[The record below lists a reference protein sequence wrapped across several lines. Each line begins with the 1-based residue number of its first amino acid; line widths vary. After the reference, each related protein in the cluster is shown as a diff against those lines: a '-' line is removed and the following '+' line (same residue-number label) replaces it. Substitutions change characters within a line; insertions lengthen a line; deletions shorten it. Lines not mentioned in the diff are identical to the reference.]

1 MAVSPCPQQDPHGWS
16 EHSAGL
22 WRVSI
27 VSRFGA
33 DRMYT
38 STSPALGRE
47 TPHAG
52 DPTYATS
59 EEGPRHL
66 VNKGFATLPWGV
78 GTRGMVVSQQDGL
91 RQDTRSEEH
100 VTNRRRDGEPP
111 RRAPHTDTAASGAPG
126 HEAVQQGGAERS
138 QRHLRGLLRLGTFA
152 ALRYREFRL
161 LWSGQAATAMAMW
174 MDQVVRGWLMYE
186 LTNSPVQLGLV
197 HGVQAVPILVL
208 SPIAGSVADRYPRK
222 QQVVVA
228 QVLAGAMY
236 AVLALLIMTGRI
248 RPWHVYATAFGMAI
262 VQTFHQP
269 ARAAMVA
276 DAVPTCH
283 LTNAIG
289 LTSIMFNLARST
301 GPALAG
307 FLIATLGT
315 ASCYAVQVGFYLLA
329 IVWTLGLRPDPSP
342 ATSGRG
348 RAAHEASFGR
358 SIVEGWTFSWRHEAV
373 RAGLLIMMCASL
385 FIVPFTTLLPV
396 FARDL
401 LGVGATGQG
410 GLLTAMGVGALCSA
424 VLLASFGDQLP
435 RGLLMLGGV
444 TLYGLSVVAFA
455 ASASFRL
462 SLGLMTVVGL
472 AHVSSH
478 ALVQTVVQT
487 YSPST
492 FRGRTMAIFHMSSVV
507 LTLGSTLA
515 GTLASLMGARWAVA
529 SMGATGALLMIT
541 IAVALPRA
549 RLIR

>member
-1 MAVSPCPQQDPHGWS
+1 
-16 EHSAGL
+16 
-22 WRVSI
+22 
-27 VSRFGA
+27 
-33 DRMYT
+33 
-38 STSPALGRE
+38 
-47 TPHAG
+47 
-52 DPTYATS
+52 
-59 EEGPRHL
+59 
-66 VNKGFATLPWGV
+66 
-78 GTRGMVVSQQDGL
+78 
-91 RQDTRSEEH
+91 
-100 VTNRRRDGEPP
+100 
-111 RRAPHTDTAASGAPG
+111 
-126 HEAVQQGGAERS
+126 
-138 QRHLRGLLRLGTFA
+138 
-152 ALRYREFRL
+152 
-161 LWSGQAATAMAMW
+161 
-174 MDQVVRGWLMYE
+174 
-186 LTNSPVQLGLV
+186 
-197 HGVQAVPILVL
+197 
-208 SPIAGSVADRYPRK
+208 
-222 QQVVVA
+222 
-228 QVLAGAMY
+228 VLAGLMY
-236 AVLALLIMTGRI
+236 VVLALLILTGRI
-248 RPWHVYATAFGMAI
+248 RPWHVYATAFVMAM